1 MQAPTHVT
9 ARQIRNM
16 LKGVLASTCNDPFV
30 WLRSVHRQRI
40 TREIIKLG
48 AQKWHGEW
56 MLDSTAATQFIASHV
71 PDNAQGCDT
80 QDVDTTRPNGDLNC
94 NFCAT
99 RPTDPTA
106 E

>member
-16 LKGVLASTCNDPFV
+16 LKGVLAATCADPFLL
-30 WLRSVHRQRI
+30 LRAVQRQRI

-56 MLDSTAATQFIASHV
+56 MLGSTAATQFIASHV
-71 PDNAQGCDT
+71 SGDT
-80 QDVDTTRPNGDLNC
+80 QVSDAQNVDTTRPNG
-94 NFCAT
+94 
-99 RPTDPTA
+99 
-106 E
+106 